1 MVAEANPVQ
10 FLTEEPCGK
19 EKKKQFR
26 KMQGL
31 GGGYFT
37 GGVGRELSIYSAQK
51 ARAQGEDKTTSVSY
65 QDEAEMEGDGKGKT
79 CWAEEEPL
87 QSLHRSQCWL
97 MEPMQS
103 TAAMSCSYARAQRAL
118 ISFATQVQ
126 RRQLRAQLMEQPQQR
141 TLYSWETVVITADK
155 VITLTHFE
163 TGNLKS
169 TGLHD
174 WIALRATS

>member
-31 GGGYFT
+31 GGGYST

-65 QDEAEMEGDGKGKT
+65 QDEAEMERGKHAGQKRNHSK
-79 CWAEEEPL
+79 A
-87 QSLHRSQCWL
+87 S
-97 MEPMQS
+97 
-103 TAAMSCSYARAQRAL
+103 
-118 ISFATQVQ
+118 
-126 RRQLRAQLMEQPQQR
+126 
-141 TLYSWETVVITADK
+141 
-155 VITLTHFE
+155 
-163 TGNLKS
+163 
-169 TGLHD
+169 
-174 WIALRATS
+174 IAVSAG